1 MKSYIKYLAVV
12 ALSTTMAACT
22 EDFLTLTPKDLLTEA
37 NFFLSESD
45 AQAALNGVYSVLQ
58 REETFS
64 NVRDAADIEWS
75 ISGDLYE
82 MDGAVA
88 RIELHSLSLPPTN
101 THIRN
106 AYDGAYQGIG
116 RANIV
121 IGRVGQMNNL
131 DENTKALII
140 GQAKFLRGLFYYRLA
155 NYFGGVPLITEELN
169 AASNL
174 AIPRASVEE
183 IWQQIETDLKDAA
196 AVLPVTWT
204 GNNIGRATK
213 ASALGYLVKASLW
226 QQKWS
231 EAVTHSESIISTGAY
246 DLLPK
251 FRDVFRETNENNKE
265 ILFSTQFR
273 PSVDNEGNSL
283 TIRSAPRGA
292 PSQYTGAG
300 AFSNFV
306 PQKHWV
312 AAFEKDQNGRIKD
325 RRYWDV
331 IIGPG
336 EPHQDM
342 TSFVMPVNVPSGW
355 SRSGYILTKYWEAP
369 ALANAGVNPPILRY
383 AEALLNYAEALN
395 EVGQSSKA
403 MEQVN
408 RIRARA
414 GLDPKPLTLA
424 QNEVLDA
431 IYYERRMEFI
441 WEPAGAFSDLNR
453 RGRFISFI
461 RANRPDFATLN
472 IDKKPWLSTIPIRFP
487 IPKEAWDKNKALVQ
501 NEHYTF

>member
-1 MKSYIKYLAVV
+1 MKSYIKYLAVI
-12 ALSTTMAACT
+12 ALSTTLAACS
-22 EDFLTLTPKDLLTEA
+22 EDFLTLTPKDLLTDA
-37 NFFLSESD
+37 NFFLTESD

-75 ISGDLYE
+75 MSGDLYE

-88 RIELHSLSLPPTN
+88 RIELHSLSLPASN

-106 AYDGAYQGIG
+106 AYQGAYQGIG

-121 IGRVGQMNNL
+121 IDHVEQMKNL
-131 DENTKALII
+131 DENTKSLII
-140 GQAKFLRGLFYYRLA
+140 AQAKFLRGLFYYRLA

-169 AASNL
+169 ASSNL
-174 AIPRASVEE
+174 EIPRASVEE

-204 GNNIGRATK
+204 GNDVGRATK
-213 ASALGYLVKASLW
+213 TSALGLLVKADLW
-226 QQKWS
+226 QQKWA
-231 EAVTHSESIISTGAY
+231 EAVTHSETIISTNAHE
-246 DLLPK
+246 LLPD
-251 FRDVFRETNENNKE
+251 FRDVFRKTNENNNE

-273 PSVDNEGNSL
+273 PAVDAEGNSL

-292 PSQYTGAG
+292 PSQFTGAG

-312 AAFEKDQNGRIKD
+312 ATFEKDANGRIKD
-325 RRYWDV
+325 ERYWDV
-331 IIGPG
+331 IIGSG

-342 TSFVMPVNVPSGW
+342 PAFVMPVNVPSGW
-355 SRSGYILTKYWEAP
+355 SRSSYILTKYWEAP
-369 ALANAGVNPPILRY
+369 AIANAGVNPPIIRY

-395 EVGQSSKA
+395 EVGRSSEA

-408 RIRARA
+408 RIRTRA
-414 GLDPKPLTLA
+414 GLNPKPVTLA

-441 WEPAGAFSDLNR
+441 WEPSGAFSDLNR

-461 RANRPDFATLN
+461 RANRPDFTTLN
-472 IDKKPWLSTIPIRFP
+472 IDQKPWLTTTPIRFP

-501 NEHYTF
+501 NPHYTF